1 MSCIIS
7 AAGRRRVL
15 LASRFLVPLLSLG
28 NSGAHAQQTASSEQL
43 PPIEVSA
50 PTDANRTRARPI
62 FDEGAGAR
70 RVAPDPGPSNN
81 PAPGTGA
88 NVGLQGGGQGG
99 GGTPIR
105 QFAGIV
111 GASATVITAEEI
123 AHSPAQTLQEII
135 AQVPGVQ
142 LTSLFG
148 GVNGAKTSVDLR
160 GFGAFA
166 TSNSLVLIN
175 GRRLNDIDMAGVDF
189 STIPRDS
196 IERIEITRG
205 NSGAVLYGD
214 NAVGGVI
221 NIVLKN
227 GVGGPP
233 VAIRGEAGV
242 GSFNQRMASVS
253 AATNFGPWSTSF
265 YGNGIKSDGYRENNA
280 LDQRN
285 GVGNINYTTP
295 DLKAFVTVTGDDQKL
310 GLPGGRIVD
319 PSIGVNELVTARTAA
334 ATPFDYGNQQGKS
347 ATAGFTKTLMN
358 GVDLIVDG
366 GVRKKDTQSGFFGT
380 VPFASPFPSFSSTF
394 NDAALQTWSI
404 TPRLSVKNSIF
415 GMPSAILTGIDYYDA
430 TFHQERGAFKGVP
443 PGHTYDLSQQT
454 LAGYWQHTL
463 GLLPTTDFSYG
474 ARIQNTRLSAR
485 DRYNPDAPDCAL
497 FFNCSAQA
505 FPLDSNET
513 QYALHAGLEH
523 RFNNVFSLFGR
534 AARAFRT
541 PNVDERVSSGPA
553 FGPPPFFDPIP
564 GNFQLKT
571 QTSQDIEGGFRIKS
585 GGFQMQ
591 SSIYGMDLE
600 NEIHF
605 NPALFFNV
613 NLDPTRRYG
622 SETSASLRVSDSV
635 LLRGGVAYTRA
646 VFREGPFAGN
656 DVPLVS
662 RYTASG
668 GVTWNIWKDYVV
680 ADATVR
686 AWSERFMDNDQNNT
700 QRRIPADATVDLRL
714 SGAYEHFFW
723 SVSVNN
729 LFNALYYDYAIASTF
744 TPGRFSAYP
753 LPGRT
758 YMVKAGATF

>member
-1 MSCIIS
+1 MSSVIT
-7 AAGRRRVL
+7 AARRRHLL
-15 LASRFLVPLLSLG
+15 LASSLLVPLFSLA
-28 NSGAHAQQTASSEQL
+28 NAGAQAQQTASAEQL
-43 PPIEVSA
+43 PPIEINA
-50 PTDANRTRARPI
+50 PVDQNRTRARPTY
-62 FDEGAGAR
+62 DEAEGGR
-70 RVAPDPGPSNN
+70 RVVAPNPRPSGNPN
-81 PAPGTGA
+81 PAPGAGS
-88 NVGLQGGGQGG
+88 NVASQGVGQGG
-99 GGTPIR
+99 GGTPVR

-111 GASATVITAEEI
+111 GTSATVITAEEI
-123 AHSPAQTLQEII
+123 ALSPAQTLQEII
-135 AQVPGVQ
+135 AQTPGVQ
-142 LTSLFG
+142 LTSLYG

-166 TSNSLVLIN
+166 TSNTLVLIN

-265 YGNGIKSDGYRENNA
+265 YGNGIKSDGYRVNNA

-285 GVGNINYTTP
+285 GVGNLNYSTP
-295 DLKAFVTVTGDDQKL
+295 GLTAFLTVSGDDQKL
-310 GLPGGRIVD
+310 GLPGGRLVD
-319 PSIGVNELVTARTAA
+319 PSIGLDELATNRRGA
-334 ATPFDYGNQQGKS
+334 ATPFDYGNQQGAN

-366 GVRKKDTQSGFFGT
+366 GVRDKKQQAAFFN
-380 VPFASPFPSFSSTF
+380 PFGNSYV
-394 NDAALQTWSI
+394 DAHLQTWSI
-404 TPRLSVKNSIF
+404 TPRLSIKNVLF
-415 GMPSAILTGIDYYDA
+415 GMPSQILTGIDYYDA
-430 TFHQERGAFKGVP
+430 TFHQERPTDRGLP
-443 PGHTYDLSQQT
+443 PIHTYDLQQQT
-454 LAGYWQHTL
+454 LAGYFQQTI

-474 ARIQNTRLSAR
+474 ARVQQTTLKAR
-485 DRYNPDAPDCAL
+485 DVVNNDPNCAV
-497 FFNCSAQA
+497 FFTCAAQNL
-505 FPLDSNET
+505 PLDSEEG
-513 QYALHAGLEH
+513 QYALHIGLEH
-523 RFNNVFSLFGR
+523 RFNNVFSVFGR

-541 PNVDERVSSGPA
+541 PNVDERLSSGPA
-553 FGPPPFFDPIP
+553 FDAFFNAIP
-564 GNFQLKT
+564 GNFALKT
-571 QTSQDIEGGFRIKS
+571 QTSHDVEGGFRIKS

-591 SSIYGMDLE
+591 SSIYNMDLE
-600 NEIHF
+600 NELHF
-605 NPALFFNV
+605 IPALFFNV

-622 SETSASLRVSDSV
+622 SETSASLRISDSL

-662 RYTASG
+662 RYTVSG
-668 GVTWNIWKDYVV
+668 GVTWNIWQNYLV

-686 AWSERFMDNDQNNT
+686 GWSERFMDNDQKNS
-700 QRRIPADATVDLRL
+700 QRRIPADATVDFKL

-723 SVSVNN
+723 SLSVNN
-729 LFNALYYDYAIASTF
+729 LFNALYYDYAIASSF
-744 TPGRFSAYP
+744 TDGRFSAYP

>member
-1 MSCIIS
+1 MSS
-7 AAGRRRVL
+7 TTATRQRRFWL
-15 LASRFLVPLLSLG
+15 TSSFLVPIVSLG
-28 NSGAHAQQTASSEQL
+28 ISTAQAQQTPPEQL
-43 PPIEVSA
+43 PPIEVTS
-50 PTDANRTRARPI
+50 PTDPNRTRAKPTYDEPSTSRRVVPAAAPSTGTRPAAGTGSNVPPQSASQ
-62 FDEGAGAR
+62 GAGGSG
-70 RVAPDPGPSNN
+70 D
-81 PAPGTGA
+81 
-88 NVGLQGGGQGG
+88 
-99 GGTPIR
+99 R
-105 QFAGIV
+105 QFSGIV
-111 GASATVITAEEI
+111 GTSATVITADDI

-135 AQVPGVQ
+135 AQTPGVQ

-166 TSNSLVLIN
+166 TSNTLVLIN
-175 GRRLNDIDMAGVDF
+175 GRRLNDIDIAGVDF

-233 VAIRGEAGV
+233 VAMRAEAGV

-253 AATNFGPWSTSF
+253 TALNSGPWSTSF
-265 YGNGIKSDGYRENNA
+265 YGNAIKSDGYRENNA

-285 GVGNINYTTP
+285 GVGNLNYTTP
-295 DLKAFVTVTGDDQKL
+295 DLKAFLTVTGDDQKL

-319 PSIGVNELVTARTAA
+319 PSIGVNELVTNRRGA
-334 ATPFDYGNQQGKS
+334 ATPFDYANQQGAS
-347 ATAGFTKTLMN
+347 ATAGFTKTILN

-366 GVRKKDTQSGFFGT
+366 GVRKKDTQSAFFGT
-380 VPFASPFPSFSSTF
+380 VPFASPLPSFSSTY
-394 NDAALQTWSI
+394 NDASLQTWSI
-404 TPRLSVKNSIF
+404 TPRLSIKNSIL
-415 GMPSAILTGIDYYDA
+415 GVPSQILTGIDYYDA
-430 TFHQERGAFKGVP
+430 TFHQDRGAFKGVP
-443 PGHTYDLSQQT
+443 PTHIYDLSQQT
-454 LAGYWQHTL
+454 LAGYWQHTV

-474 ARIQNTRLSAR
+474 ARIQNTSLSAR
-485 DRYNPDAPDCAL
+485 DRYDPNAPGCAM

-513 QYALHAGLEH
+513 QYALHLGLEH
-523 RFNNVFSLFGR
+523 RFNNIFSMFGR

-553 FGPPPFFDPIP
+553 FDPFFTPLP
-564 GNFQLKT
+564 GDFKLKT
-571 QTSQDIEGGFRIKS
+571 QTSHDIEGGFRIKS

-591 SSIYGMDLE
+591 SSIYNMDLE

-605 NPALFFNV
+605 NPVLFFNT

-622 SETSASLRVSDSV
+622 SETSAALRVSDSV
-635 LLRGGVAYTRA
+635 TLRGGMAYTRA
-646 VFREGPFAGN
+646 VFREGAFAGN

-668 GVTWNIWKDYVV
+668 GVTWNIWQNYLVF
-680 ADATVR
+680 DATVR
-686 AWSERFMDNDQNNT
+686 AWSERFMDNDQANT
-700 QRRIPADATVDLRL
+700 QRRIPADATVDLKL

-723 SVSVNN
+723 SLSVNN
-729 LFNALYYDYAIASTF
+729 LFDALYYDYAIASSF

-758 YMVKAGATF
+758 YMVKVGATF